1 MKVIIDE
8 RERDL
13 YAHCTTIVNS
23 NNTFIQLSKEVLPLG
38 DISITTDEGKPVMII
53 ERKSLQDLLASIKDG
68 RYEEQSYR
76 LLHSSGFP
84 PHSVIYL
91 IEGGLNELRT
101 PMEKKIVYSAMTSLN
116 FFKGFSVIRTMNV
129 KESAEYIVWMSEKVE
144 KNFLKSVFPY
154 YLQPQFCHFMQ
165 RPVVNLMEHP
175 IELDDQIP
183 SNEKRPIRQNEIQN
197 IIREPDS
204 PDIYSTPSASASQR
218 AQSARQGVQS
228 LTCAFGYGS
237 LQNINTNNNTE
248 LTSANYCSVVKKVKK
263 DNVTPENIGEIIL
276 CQIPGISSVSAIA
289 IMKKFT
295 NFPNLF
301 KELENNPNCLND
313 IVCETKGK
321 SRKLGKNCI
330 DNVRTYLSAKK

>member
-116 FFKGFSVIRTMNV
+116 FFKGFSVLRTMNV
-129 KESAEYIVWMSEKVE
+129 KESAEYIVWMSEKIE

-154 YLQPQFCHFMQ
+154 YLQPQFCQFMQ
-165 RPVVNLMEHP
+165 RPVVNLMEPP

-183 SNEKRPIRQNEIQN
+183 SIEKRPIQQNELQN
-197 IIREPDS
+197 IIREPDIELS
-204 PDIYSTPSASASQR
+204 TNTNDIYS
-218 AQSARQGVQS
+218 
-228 LTCAFGYGS
+228 
-237 LQNINTNNNTE
+237 NINTNNNNTE
-248 LTSANYCSVVKKVKK
+248 LTSANYCTVVKKVKK
-263 DNVTPENIGEIIL
+263 DNITPENIGEIIL

-295 NFPNLF
+295 TFPNLF

-330 DNVRTYLSAKK
+330 DNVRTYLSAKA